1 MDRQGACTMIK
12 VILLNSLLKYFVYI
26 LHQVIHVL
34 TLRSTCFITTADH
47 NQTSSSLIVNN
58 HFGFLLI

>member
-1 MDRQGACTMIK
+1 MFNWQGKKIFF
-12 VILLNSLLKYFVYI
+12 IFLNSLLKYFVYI

-34 TLRSTCFITTADH
+34 TLRSTCFITTADCM